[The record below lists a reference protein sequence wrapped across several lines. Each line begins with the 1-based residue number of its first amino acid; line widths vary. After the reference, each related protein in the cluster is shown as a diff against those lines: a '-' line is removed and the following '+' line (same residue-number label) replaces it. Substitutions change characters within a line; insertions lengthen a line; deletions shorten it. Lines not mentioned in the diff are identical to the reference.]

1 MNKPLKYSIISA
13 IALAIV
19 ISTLFIL
26 DTQPQKES
34 PIIPND
40 LDSKVVENL
49 VEGLI
54 QAYDK
59 KGIEN
64 LRNANYNMLL
74 TGEAKGIR
82 YLYIYDP
89 TISKVVGESED
100 APKLLPLSFPTDVKQ
115 DKGVW
120 SEEKIGDL
128 SVKKYFVFHDGLFF
142 VSGYSADL

>member
-1 MNKPLKYSIISA
+1 MNKSLKYSIISA
-13 IALAIV
+13 IALVIV
-19 ISTLFIL
+19 ISTLLIL

-34 PIIPND
+34 SIIPKD

-49 VEGLI
+49 VLGLI

-64 LRNANYNMLL
+64 LRNANYHIRL
-74 TGEAKGIR
+74 TGDTEGLR

-89 TISKVVGESED
+89 STSKVIGEAED
-100 APKLLPLSFPTDVKQ
+100 APKLSPLSFPIDIKQ

-120 SEEKIGDL
+120 SEKKTGDL
-128 SVKKYFVFHDGLFF
+128 SVKKYFVLHDGLFF